1 MKRLVEFPL
10 EDGTSLLVEVDET
23 EEEAGLTRV
32 SRHDPGVIERAQQT
46 LEKSLD
52 RVRPAAQ
59 YILEKLQGL
68 HDSPDEI
75 EVEFG
80 LKLSAGSGI
89 ILAAGEANYNV
100 KLKWVKEKQVS
111 KPRTK
116 KS

>member
-10 EDGTSLLVEVDET
+10 EDGTSLLVEVEET
-23 EEEAGLTRV
+23 EGEGLTRV
-32 SRHDPGVIERAQQT
+32 SRHDPGMIERAQQT
-46 LEKSLD
+46 FEKSLD

-59 YILEKLQGL
+59 YILEKLRGL

-75 EVEFG
+75 EVQFG

-100 KLKWVKEKQVS
+100 TLKWVKEKSAS
-111 KPRTK
+111 KPTPKRK
-116 KS
+116 